1 MRIDSGTGWIR
12 VVASALMTLA
22 ATVVGVG
29 GATVT
34 GASTSNVRLTLTANV
49 AAVPNFNSSGYSY
62 VNRNGV
68 VAFPNPCVGVD
79 HGGQP
84 FFVVNDRSVACTN
97 FVLRA
102 INRARHLERVRSMTL
117 PTNWYRL
124 STAQQLFVVI
134 DLERVDRG
142 LPPYLGLNSALSRSA
157 QRGALTTRDPDV
169 ASGFVMGAMGSTW
182 AGADSV
188 LEADFSW
195 LYDDGWGG
203 TPAATSNYDCTSPTA
218 SRCWGHREI
227 LLGRFTGL
235 GCAICELGTGFA
247 PVRGSG
253 SYAVLVERPAG
264 PAPATVFSWARNV
277 LPFLK
282 VTTTTT
288 TVTTASVAAVSPG
301 QSNGNPNAL
310 G

>member
-1 MRIDSGTGWIR
+1 MRIDSGAGWIR
-12 VVASALMTLA
+12 VVAAALTTLA

-29 GATVT
+29 GATMT
-34 GASTSNVRLTLTANV
+34 GASTSNVRLTLAANV
-49 AAVPNFNSSGYSY
+49 AAVPDFNNSGYSR
-62 VNRNGV
+62 VDRNGV
-68 VAFPNPCVGVD
+68 VTFPNPCVGVA
-79 HGGQP
+79 HGGRP
-84 FFVVNDRSVACTN
+84 FFIVNDRGVACTN

-102 INRARHLERVRSMTL
+102 INRARHLEGVRSMTL
-117 PTNWYRL
+117 PSNWYRL

-157 QRGALTTRDPDV
+157 QSGAHATRDPNV
-169 ASGFVMGAMGSTW
+169 APGFPMDAMGSTW
-182 AGADSV
+182 AGASSV

-203 TPAATSNYDCTSPTA
+203 SAAATSNYDCTSPTA
-218 SRCWGHREI
+218 PRCWGHREI
-227 LLGRFTGL
+227 LLGRVTGL

-247 PVRGSG
+247 SVRGSG

-264 PAPATVFSWARNV
+264 RAPATVFSWARNV

-282 VTTTTT
+282 PATTT
-288 TVTTASVAAVSPG
+288 TTASVAANSPG
-301 QSNGNPNAL
+301 QSNGNPNAP

>member
-1 MRIDSGTGWIR
+1 MTIDSGTGWLR
-12 VVASALMTLA
+12 VVAAALTALA

-34 GASTSNVRLTLTANV
+34 GASTSTVRFTLSANV
-49 AAVPNFNSSGYSY
+49 AAVPDFNNSGYSH
-62 VNRNGV
+62 VSRSGV
-68 VAFPNPCVGVD
+68 VTFPNPCVGVD

-84 FFVVNDRSVACTN
+84 HFIVNDRSVACTN
-97 FVLRA
+97 YVLRA
-102 INRARHLERVRSMTL
+102 INRARHLEGVRSMTL

-142 LPPYLGLNSALSRSA
+142 LPPYLGLNAALARSA
-157 QRGALTTRDPDV
+157 QRGALATRDPDV
-169 ASGFVMGAMGSTW
+169 APGFVMGAMGSTW
-182 AGADSV
+182 AGAGSV

-203 TPAATSNYDCTSPTA
+203 SAAATSNYDCTSPTA
-218 SRCWGHREI
+218 SRCWGHRQI

-247 PVRGSG
+247 SVHGAG
-253 SYAVLVERPAG
+253 SYTVLVERPAG
-264 PAPATVFSWARNV
+264 PAPATVFSWSRTV

-282 VTTTTT
+282 ATTTTT
-288 TVTTASVAAVSPG
+288 TSSVAATSPG
-301 QSNGNPNAL
+301 QSNGTPNAL